1 MLRRTAVV
9 VAVAVTAMAMPVMA
23 QATPGQENVGP
34 DLLPASRIAALP
46 APERAAWMAYV
57 AESARLHAIDTA
69 AMNAELRSA
78 KVTQMIKAPYKAP
91 NFEYF
96 DKNEAWFR
104 SDSALLLA
112 DAVLTFQTPSGGWS
126 KRTDM
131 TQPRAPGMSYY
142 SETPDWHYMPT
153 FDNGATT
160 GQMRFFARVFAAHP
174 DNRYAVAY
182 HNGLALLFAAQQ
194 PNGCWPQ
201 TFPLEGG
208 YHDAITFN
216 DDATVLVLTTLDEAA
231 SGRVPFAYPGERQ
244 RASASARRGVAC
256 LVATQVIVG
265 GKRTVWGQQHDPLS
279 LEVVPARTYEIVG
292 LAGRESVPIMTYLM
306 RLPSPD
312 SHVVN
317 AVHTAAAWFRAHAIS
332 GYHYD
337 GASGLRA
344 DANGAP
350 IWARLTEMGTD
361 RPIFANRDGIK
372 LYDWNKLTDRR
383 TGYGW
388 FSTEPAEALRTYD
401 SWSLVHPARAP

>member
-1 MLRRTAVV
+1 MVRRTAVV
-9 VAVAVTAMAMPVMA
+9 AAIAVIAMAMPAMA

-34 DLLPASRIAALP
+34 DLLPASRIAALA
-46 APERAAWMAYV
+46 APERAAWVAYV
-57 AESARLHAIDTA
+57 AKSERLHTADTA
-69 AMNAELRSA
+69 AMNAELRAA
-78 KVTQMIKAPYKAP
+78 KLTQMIKAPYKAP
-91 NFEYF
+91 NFAYF
-96 DKNEAWFR
+96 DKSEAWFR
-104 SDSALLLA
+104 SDSARLLA

-142 SETPDWHYMPT
+142 SETADWHYMPT

-160 GQMRFFARVFAAHP
+160 GQVRFFARVFAAHP

-216 DDATVLVLTTLDEAA
+216 DDVTVFALTTFDEVA

-244 RASASARRGVAC
+244 RASVSARRGVAC
-256 LVATQVIVG
+256 LVAAQVIVG

-279 LEVVPARTYEIVG
+279 LEIVPARRYELAG
-292 LAGRESVPIMTYLM
+292 LAGRESASIMMYLM
-306 RLPSPD
+306 GLPAPD
-312 SHVVN
+312 VQVVE
-317 AVHTAAAWFRAHAIS
+317 AVHAAAAWFRAHAIT
-332 GYHYD
+332 GFRYD
-337 GASGLRA
+337 AYSLRS
-344 DANGAP
+344 DATAQP
-350 IWARLTEMGTD
+350 IWARLTEISTD
-361 RPIFANRDGIK
+361 RTIFANRDAIK

-401 SWSLVHPARAP
+401 KWALVHPARAP